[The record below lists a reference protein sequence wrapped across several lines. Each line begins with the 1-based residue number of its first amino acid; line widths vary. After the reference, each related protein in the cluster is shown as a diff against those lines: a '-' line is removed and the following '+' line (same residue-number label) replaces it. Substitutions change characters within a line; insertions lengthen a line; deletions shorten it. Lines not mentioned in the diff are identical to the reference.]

1 MAGKTFSQK
10 VQEWRFVVD
19 QTRPLLADVPHLG
32 PEHAKLEAL
41 VQRVEA
47 LFKRAEDGR
56 AAQLAA
62 NQLRREATTDGTE
75 SRARIASALLA
86 HFGTK
91 NEELVAFGVNPRP
104 RTFKRTPKEVGELA
118 AANRALEELRE
129 ELEKAREE
137 GGGGG

>member
-19 QTRPLLADVPHLG
+19 QTRPLLTQVPHIAE
-32 PEHAKLEAL
+32 EHAKLEAL

-56 AAQLAA
+56 AAQMAS

-91 NEELVAFGVNPRP
+91 NEELIAFGVNPRP
-104 RTFKRTPKEVGELA
+104 RTFKKTPKSVGELA
-118 AANRALEELRE
+118 AVNRELEELRE

-137 GGGGG
+137 GAG